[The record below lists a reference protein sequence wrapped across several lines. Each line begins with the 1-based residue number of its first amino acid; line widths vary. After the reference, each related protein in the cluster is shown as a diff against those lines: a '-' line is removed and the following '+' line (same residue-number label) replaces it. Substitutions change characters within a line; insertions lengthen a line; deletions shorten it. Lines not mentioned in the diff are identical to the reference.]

1 MLPKITGTNSNFSS
15 IMDPYKRSFYNK
27 KFSNDLNFGGIQG
40 KRAPWVFFIFSYVAN
55 KYNYL

>member
-27 KFSNDLNFGGIQG
+27 KFSNDLNFAGIQG
-40 KRAPWVFFIFSYVAN
+40 KKAPWIVFIFLYT
-55 KYNYL
+55 